1 MNYVAQFKLKLM
13 NDIIEEELQ
22 MKGYYT
28 GYSYYGWMPSEN
40 DYIKFVSDSEYAEAY
55 REEQENE

>member
-1 MNYVAQFKLKLM
+1 MNYVAQFKLKLTTRGG
-13 NDIIEEELQ
+13 IINERILHWIFIL
-22 MKGYYT
+22 
-28 GYSYYGWMPSEN
+28 WMPSEN

>member
-1 MNYVAQFKLKLM
+1 
-13 NDIIEEELQ
+13 